1 MATGENADGVS
12 SERFVEAVGP
22 GPMRALEIIWQ
33 RNLTAFMSLF
43 KSFFRFRTSILFKS
57 ILLGILLTILCGV
70 SFGYFF
76 VARETS
82 VLRSHMETYGK
93 LKADH
98 LNLFIQHI
106 YGLSDP
112 SFLQN
117 LVNKIIEDED
127 VLLCSITDLSNVR
140 LAYAVKPAA
149 SAESAPTYQYL
160 QPIRSKNGQASGT
173 LKMEFSSPLYNQRI
187 NEIVKEAILI
197 TFGLV
202 GTIVLIIILY
212 VKILLRPIKKLA
224 AATESI
230 TKKERAPGVNIQS
243 KDEFGD
249 LAKAIDQAAL
259 QVKQLEAN
267 FEKKVDQRTI
277 LFEETLEE
285 LDRTKAS
292 AQKMLIDLEST
303 KKELNRVNRKLK
315 EVDVTKLIFIGIA
328 SHELK
333 TPLTVIKSNI
343 DFILSEKEG
352 KLPEYLKSY
361 LLSIQR
367 NTNRIRSRID
377 RMLDLSRLQSGRF
390 RVSREP
396 LHLSEVVRGY
406 ISEVKPAD
414 KNISIQSDI
423 PEDLYVLADKNGLH
437 DIFFNILSNAIK
449 FTSDGGQINI
459 SAWPKDDLI
468 VHEIRD
474 TGAGIP
480 KDKVERIFD
489 EFYQV
494 EAGKYGGSGLGLT
507 ITKRLIEE
515 HGGKIWAESQL
526 GKGTTFY
533 FTLSRLMENKNGRT
547 LHS

>member
-1 MATGENADGVS
+1 M
-12 SERFVEAVGP
+12 
-22 GPMRALEIIWQ
+22 
-33 RNLTAFMSLF
+33 
-43 KSFFRFRTSILFKS
+43 FKS
-57 ILLGILLTILCGV
+57 IILGILLTLLCSV

-76 VARETS
+76 VTRETAL
-82 VLRSHMETYGK
+82 LRSNLETFGK
-93 LKADH
+93 SKADN
-98 LNLFIQHI
+98 LNLLIQHVS
-106 YGLSDP
+106 GLSDP
-112 SFLQN
+112 SFLQSM
-117 LVNKIIEDED
+117 VNKIIEDDE
-127 VLLCSITDLSNVR
+127 VLLCSITDISNAK
-140 LAYAVKPAA
+140 LAYAAKPAA
-149 SAESAPTYQYL
+149 PAGRAPTYKYL
-160 QPIRSKNGQASGT
+160 QPIKSKNGQVIGT
-173 LKMEFSSPLYNQRI
+173 LEMGFSPLHYNQRM

-202 GTIVLIIILY
+202 GMIGLIVSLY

-224 AATESI
+224 AATGSI
-230 TKKERAPGVNIQS
+230 TKGERVPVVNIQS
-243 KDEFGD
+243 NEFGD

-267 FEKKVDQRTI
+267 FEKKVDQRTL

-292 AQKMLIDLEST
+292 AQKMLMDLEST
-303 KKELNRVNRKLK
+303 KKELDMVNRKLK

-333 TPLTVIKSNI
+333 TPLTIIKSNI

-414 KNISIQSDI
+414 KNINIQSNI

-449 FTSDGGQINI
+449 FTLDGGQISI
-459 SAWPKDDLI
+459 SAWPKDDFI

-494 EAGKYGGSGLGLT
+494 EAGKYGGSGLGLA

-515 HGGKIWAESQL
+515 HGGKIWVESQL